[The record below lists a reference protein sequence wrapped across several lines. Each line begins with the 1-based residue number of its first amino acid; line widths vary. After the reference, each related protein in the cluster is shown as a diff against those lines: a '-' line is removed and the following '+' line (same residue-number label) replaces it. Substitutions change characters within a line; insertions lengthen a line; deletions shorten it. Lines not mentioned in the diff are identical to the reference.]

1 MLLGALLDAVSKQV
15 EAASWNV
22 LCLKCHSPTPTTP
35 PTPTHSQGAPRDQL
49 VAGLKTILPLAEEWD
64 LDVEKVVRSKGH
76 IAATHVKVRSIYGHE
91 EVPVGGGGAQAA
103 AGENVHQHS
112 HEHGGQTHSHPHSHA
127 HSHAHDHPHTH
138 DHGDSDHPHTALGEG
153 HTHTHTHGDHSH
165 SHSHSHAQGDDADHH
180 HHHHHNG
187 PHRNLEII
195 RNMIEAADGLPLSVR
210 EQSIAVFTALAQAEA
225 ATHGVGIDEI
235 HFHEV
240 GAVDSIID
248 TVGTVFAL
256 HLLGVREV
264 YSSALP
270 FGEGFTRETA
280 HGILPVPTPATLR
293 LMLGLPTIPGPK
305 GAMGE
310 LVTPTGASLIKV
322 LAEGRVGQPPA
333 FVPELLGVGA
343 GTKDF
348 PGHANVVRVVIGRRE
363 GGREGEEE
371 GEEEGHAYEGD
382 VVRRASFDEEG
393 EEEGMVARRRQQQQ
407 HHPHSP
413 LRYLSEKGEPSQP
426 ITRPPSLHP
435 PTTNTSHKHSIP
447 PPSGSAWSSGGWEER
462 HLCELEANLD
472 DMTPETASFALERLL
487 AEPGCLD
494 VWYTPA
500 VMKKGRPGLSLHLLC
515 EPTAAPALLRC
526 MFLETPTL
534 GVRAHTVARLA
545 LERDFVMVSTRY
557 GDVRAKIGR
566 MDGVVVNVKP
576 EYEDC
581 RGAAMALGL
590 PLRVVAEEATR
601 VARGQVEGEE
611 EGGKEG
617 GKEEEEEGK

>member
-1 MLLGALLDAVSKQV
+1 M
-15 EAASWNV
+15 
-22 LCLKCHSPTPTTP
+22 
-35 PTPTHSQGAPRDQL
+35 
-49 VAGLKTILPLAEEWD
+49 AGLKTILPLAEEWD

-91 EVPVGGGGAQAA
+91 EVPVGGAAQAVA
-103 AGENVHQHS
+103 GGGENVHHDHGAGERHS
-112 HEHGGQTHSHPHSHA
+112 HEHAHTHAHAHPHTPEGGHTHSHPHSHA
-127 HSHAHDHPHTH
+127 HSHAHDHAHDHEHEHTHAADGHTHGHAHTHTH
-138 DHGDSDHPHTALGEG
+138 DHGDSDHPHAIAG
-153 HTHTHTHGDHSH
+153 HTHDHSH
-165 SHSHSHAQGDDADHH
+165 SHSPHSHSHPHVHGDTVHDHH
-180 HHHHHNG
+180 HHHHHDG

-195 RNMIEAADGLPLSVR
+195 RNMIDAADGLPQSVR
-210 EQSIAVFTALAQAEA
+210 EQSIAVFTALAEAEA

-256 HLLGVREV
+256 HLLGVSEV

-310 LVTPTGASLIKV
+310 LVTPTGASLVKV

-363 GGREGEEE
+363 RGREG
-371 GEEEGHAYEGD
+371 GEEEAEEGHEGD
-382 VVRRASFDEEG
+382 VVRRGSFDHEEG
-393 EEEGMVARRRQQQQ
+393 GEEGMVARSRRQQQQ
-407 HHPHSP
+407 QHPHSP

-435 PTTNTSHKHSIP
+435 PTTNSTHKHSIP
-447 PPSGSAWSSGGWEER
+447 PPTGSAWSSGGWEER

-500 VMKKGRPGLSLHLLC
+500 VMKKGRPGLTLHLLC

-545 LERDFVMVSTRY
+545 IERDFVMVPTRY
-557 GDVRAKIGR
+557 GEVRAKIGR

-581 RGAAMALGL
+581 KGAAMALGL
-590 PLRVVAEEATR
+590 PLRVVAEEAAR
-601 VARGQVEGEE
+601 VARGQMEE

-617 GKEEEEEGK
+617 GVEEEGEGGGGK

>member
-1 MLLGALLDAVSKQV
+1 
-15 EAASWNV
+15 
-22 LCLKCHSPTPTTP
+22 
-35 PTPTHSQGAPRDQL
+35 

-91 EVPVGGGGAQAA
+91 EVPVGGAAQAVA
-103 AGENVHQHS
+103 GGGENVHHDHGAGERHS
-112 HEHGGQTHSHPHSHA
+112 HEHAHTHAHAHPHTPEGGHTHSHPHSHA
-127 HSHAHDHPHTH
+127 HSHAHDHAHDHEHEHTHAADGHTHGHAHTHTH
-138 DHGDSDHPHTALGEG
+138 DHGDSDHPHAIAG
-153 HTHTHTHGDHSH
+153 HTHDHSH
-165 SHSHSHAQGDDADHH
+165 SHSPHSHSHPHVHGDTVHDHH
-180 HHHHHNG
+180 HHHHHDG

-195 RNMIEAADGLPLSVR
+195 RNMIDAADGLPQSVR
-210 EQSIAVFTALAQAEA
+210 EQSIAVFTALAEAEA

-256 HLLGVREV
+256 HLLGVSEV

-310 LVTPTGASLIKV
+310 LVTPTGASLVKV

-363 GGREGEEE
+363 RGREG
-371 GEEEGHAYEGD
+371 GEEEAEEGHEGD
-382 VVRRASFDEEG
+382 VVRRGSFDHEEG
-393 EEEGMVARRRQQQQ
+393 GEEGMVARSRRQQQQ
-407 HHPHSP
+407 QHPHSP

-435 PTTNTSHKHSIP
+435 PTTNSTHKHSIP
-447 PPSGSAWSSGGWEER
+447 PPTGSAWSSGGWEER

-500 VMKKGRPGLSLHLLC
+500 VMKKGRPGLTLHLLC

-545 LERDFVMVSTRY
+545 IERDFVMVPTRY
-557 GDVRAKIGR
+557 GEVRAKIGR

-581 RGAAMALGL
+581 KGAAMALGL
-590 PLRVVAEEATR
+590 PLRVVAEEAAR
-601 VARGQVEGEE
+601 VARGQMEE

-617 GKEEEEEGK
+617 GVEEEGEGGGGK